1 MRLRNVCVDCC
12 WYLFCIREIK
22 CVEFK
27 FSVNYKGIY
36 SITID
41 FLLKSVQLTL
51 MLGAV
56 VDAIATVF

>member
-1 MRLRNVCVDCC
+1 MSQKHVCGLLSAFVLRE
-12 WYLFCIREIK
+12 EIK
-22 CVEFK
+22 CVEFI

-36 SITID
+36 SIKID
-41 FLLKSVQLTL
+41 FLLKSVQLTI